1 MTKSKKKML
10 YTRVGNDP
18 ILLAVMAEINR
29 SAVKPPP
36 GFLTSEQWAKKW
48 KLKGA
53 HTASLY
59 IKKAIKIGALVKARY
74 RILVGKPGRLRTVD
88 HYGPP
93 PRKR

>member
-10 YTRVGNDP
+10 YTRVGSDP

-29 SAVKPPP
+29 SAQKPPE
-36 GFLTSEQWAKKW
+36 GFRTLEQWAKKW
-48 KLKGA
+48 ELKGP

-59 IKKAIKIGALVKARY
+59 IKKALKIGAMVKTRY

-93 PRKR
+93 PKR